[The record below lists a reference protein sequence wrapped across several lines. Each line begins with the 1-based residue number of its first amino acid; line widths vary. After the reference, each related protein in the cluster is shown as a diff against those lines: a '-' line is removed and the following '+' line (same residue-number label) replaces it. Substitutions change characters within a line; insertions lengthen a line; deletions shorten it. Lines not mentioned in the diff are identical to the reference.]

1 MRKSLGGNAQ
11 AVVAFKF
18 RKTARKR
25 FAVGIEQRSRPRA
38 RGRVDALAQWD
49 AAGQSRPEDA
59 GLYQAVI
66 CGAPLMGIAIA
77 LDQTRA
83 FRDFEREVLR
93 ES

>member
-1 MRKSLGGNAQ
+1 M
-11 AVVAFKF
+11 AFEL
-18 RKTARKR
+18 REAARER
-25 FAVGIEQRSRPRA
+25 FAVGIEQRRRPRA

-59 GLYQAVI
+59 GLDQAVI

-83 FRDFEREVLR
+83 FRDFEREILR
-93 ES
+93 EL